1 MFILLYP
8 IVHIKQPY
16 TEIFRNYVDDN
27 TYLTSENCPELFSK
41 NLQNNIE
48 IFEKY
53 HKFYTDHNLIKQ
65 YLTDQ
70 HYQLIDNLDQADI
83 IFTKKQKQ
91 ILDFRH
97 ETLKNLFINQ
107 FLFEN
112 ILTARRWKSLY
123 SSSST
128 IEKDPYIESHGSPPW
143 LPTTFNL
150 THELPQFTVYFQYCG
165 DHQIDHTWIVKP
177 INLTR
182 SIDKS
187 ITNVFDMIIRLSESG
202 SKLACKYVSNSFLLK
217 ISDIEGNRVKFDV
230 RYILLLRS
238 IRPLKLYVH
247 KIFWL
252 RFVNKPFSMKELD
265 DHETHFTIMD
275 YRVNTHI
282 RQIDY
287 ETFITLF
294 NEQRVFEMFQEIFHC
309 VTIEE
314 LPFGIGSYLSSRAL
328 YAADLILELK
338 HNNKI
343 QLKLLEINFVPNCQY
358 TCTSY
363 PTFYYHQV
371 FNVLFR
377 NLTDDEDTVDIS
389 S

>member
-1 MFILLYP
+1 MDEFGSLIRHSDINTNVCCTSFFFCFVPTQTMFILLYP

-53 HKFYTDHNLIKQ
+53 HKCDLYDKIPMK
-65 YLTDQ
+65 
-70 HYQLIDNLDQADI
+70 I
-83 IFTKKQKQ
+83 
-91 ILDFRH
+91 
-97 ETLKNLFINQ
+97 KNLFINQ

-294 NEQRVFEMFQEIFHC
+294 NEQRIFEMFQEIFHC

-314 LPFGIGSYLSSRAL
+314 PPFGIGSYLSSRAL

-343 QLKLLEINFVPNCQY
+343 QPKLLEINFVPNCQY

>member
-53 HKFYTDHNLIKQ
+53 HKCDLYDKIPMKIK
-65 YLTDQ
+65 LTDQ
-70 HYQLIDNLDQADI
+70 HYQLIDNLDQANI

-123 SSSST
+123 RQ
-128 IEKDPYIESHGSPPW
+128 KK
-143 LPTTFNL
+143 N
-150 THELPQFTVYFQYCG
+150 FQQNEILDEYCG

-182 SIDKS
+182 SIDTS

-202 SKLACKYVSNSFLLK
+202 SKLACKYVSNPFLLK

-238 IRPLKLYVH
+238 IRSLKLYVH

-252 RFVNKPFSMKELD
+252 RYVNKPFSMKELD

-294 NEQRVFEMFQEIFHC
+294 NEQRIFEMFQEIFHC

-314 LPFGIGSYLSSRAL
+314 PPFGIGSYLSSRAS

-343 QLKLLEINFVPNCQY
+343 QLKLLEINFAPDCQHG
-358 TCTSY
+358 CTSY
-363 PTFYYHQV
+363 PTFYNQV
-371 FNVLFR
+371 FNILFR